1 MSPALRLASILIT
14 QRNMLPVFDH
24 IANGMVVS
32 DAQGEMYIAKG
43 SLEGTD
49 LGHAYVQQVF
59 THMASNLYVEF
70 PPIFAPPGQHPQSER
85 GSTAFQYFQYNSL
98 APPKAYLITTTTTTG
113 EKVQREVRVQK
124 GTSYI
129 NLRMSYLNY
138 FEHTW
143 HTDTPAGQLQSLFKF
158 ATVLMHELT
167 HAFADIVENIPHEH
181 DDSSEPRFQYES
193 QLQELGFEWE
203 KWFFNDCHMTDPV
216 EAYKMQ
222 HSQPLLPMEILMISH
237 HDQTRVDPNRTIL
250 WFRQASDTPETYL
263 TAKVIRMWFLKH
275 TWAHLRNG
283 RNRHHAVLSEAN
295 RSKLTS
301 DQNGLAC
308 ASYDDMTI
316 ARLRLKDSTLREGGF
331 FTPC

>member
-1 MSPALRLASILIT
+1 
-14 QRNMLPVFDH
+14 MLPVFDH

-237 HDQTRVDPNRTIL
+237 HDQTRVGPNRTIL